1 MKKLIIG
8 AVALV
13 IVAFGLVNIDWNR
26 IGKEALYVQIG
37 EATNVEE
44 TTLESGD
51 VVRRYEYTMPALTKD
66 GDPQTVT
73 FTAAKELRRGA
84 YLKLYVKDQDVVT
97 SYDEVKV
104 ADIPEAARGK
114 L

>member
-8 AVALV
+8 AIALV
-13 IVAFGLVNIDWNR
+13 IVAFVLVKIDWNR

-37 EATNVEE
+37 EVTNIED

-51 VVRRYEYTMPALTKD
+51 VVRRYVYTLPALTKD
-66 GDPQTVT
+66 GDSQTVT
-73 FTAAKELRRGA
+73 FTAAKELRSGA

-97 SYDEVKV
+97 SYDEVTA
-104 ADIPEAARGK
+104 ADIPEAARER

>member
-1 MKKLIIG
+1 MKKLVI
-8 AVALV
+8 AAFALV
-13 IVAFGLVNIDWNR
+13 IVALGLVNIDWNR
-26 IGKEALYVQIG
+26 LGKEALYVQVG
-37 EATNVEE
+37 TATNVEE

-73 FTAAKELRRGA
+73 FTAAKELRSGA
-84 YLKLYVKDQDVVT
+84 YLKLYVKDQDVIT
-97 SYDEVKV
+97 SYDEVTV
-104 ADIPEAARGK
+104 ADIPKAAREQ